1 MIGSLYSVKPTETER
16 LLGGYLHQDM
26 TWNVHIQSH
35 QYSLINQLNS
45 RINGLKKVCKNASF
59 ETRLMVANGIV
70 MSKLTYLITL
80 WGGTKEYL
88 LNALQIQQLVAA
100 RAVCG
105 FESTRWSKR
114 QLLRKV
120 GWLSVRQLVFF
131 HTVLQA
137 HKTLITGVP
146 KLLHHDLTLTYP
158 RVTRCATGGQLRQ
171 GSGFVSKGTF
181 KYRAIQNFNMVPAD
195 VKTGSTANVKTKLKK
210 WVIANIPME

>member
-1 MIGSLYSVKPTETER
+1 M
-16 LLGGYLHQDM
+16 
-26 TWNVHIQSH
+26 
-35 QYSLINQLNS
+35 
-45 RINGLKKVCKNASF
+45 
-59 ETRLMVANGIV
+59 
-70 MSKLTYLITL
+70 
-80 WGGTKEYL
+80 
-88 LNALQIQQLVAA
+88 
-100 RAVCG
+100 
-105 FESTRWSKR
+105 STRWSKR

-195 VKTGSTANVKTKLKK
+195 VKTGSTATVKTKLKK
-210 WVIANIPME
+210 MGHRQYSIGIALDELPVFCFLPSSKQSTSFDKSYDL